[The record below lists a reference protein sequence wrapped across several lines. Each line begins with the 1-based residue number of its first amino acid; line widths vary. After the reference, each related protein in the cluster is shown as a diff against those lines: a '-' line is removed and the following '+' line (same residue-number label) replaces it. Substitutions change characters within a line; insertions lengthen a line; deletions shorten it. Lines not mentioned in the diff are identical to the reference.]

1 LAALSLGRCHAI
13 PSRHFSIALAG
24 ALPRPHSVVLIP
36 TSDPFDTFLPNRSG
50 AKLSWRTEMNRQ
62 LSDAKHNAY
71 PDFGRLNRGI
81 GLRAVAAAVRYQG
94 DSNNAERNAER
105 RLERETSSAA
115 AAVAQSRDTES

>member
-1 LAALSLGRCHAI
+1 MVVLDHIGGCIISL
-13 PSRHFSIALAG
+13 
-24 ALPRPHSVVLIP
+24 HSVVLIP
-36 TSDPFDTFLPNRSG
+36 TFDPFDTFLPNMSG
-50 AKLSWRTEMNRQ
+50 AKLSRRTQMNRQ

-105 RLERETSSAA
+105 RLERESIESCSSGDAGP
-115 AAVAQSRDTES
+115 R